1 MGLTVLEWTPQL
13 ECELHYGHYTGDV
26 SKPPLRP
33 SMDSHDSGA
42 TAATPP
48 ARGPRL
54 TAKGQ
59 ATRERIVAAASALM
73 FERGVAGTSTD
84 EVQVAAGVSASQ
96 LYHYFA
102 DKRALVSAVIAWQ
115 TEAVVGGQAPL
126 FAQLDSIEGLRAWRD
141 AIIALQRDR
150 ECAGGCPLG
159 SLAAELVESDPAA
172 RVDLDAAFRRWTG
185 GIAEGLHRMH
195 RRGEL
200 LPDADPDRLA
210 LAILAAVQGGLVLS
224 QVARTTEPLEV
235 ALDTAIEHVAALAH
249 RS

>member
-1 MGLTVLEWTPQL
+1 MSS
-13 ECELHYGHYTGDV
+13 Y
-26 SKPPLRP
+26 
-33 SMDSHDSGA
+33 DSGA
-42 TAATPP
+42 AATTPP
-48 ARGPRL
+48 AGAPRL

-59 ATRERIVAAASALM
+59 ATRERIVAAAAGLM

-84 EVQVAAGVSASQ
+84 EVQAAAGVSASQ

-102 DKRALVSAVIAWQ
+102 DKRALVSAVITWQ

-141 AIIALQRDR
+141 ALIALQRDR
-150 ECAGGCPLG
+150 ACAGGCPLG
-159 SLAAELVESDPAA
+159 SLAAELVETDPAA
-172 RVDLDAAFRRWTG
+172 RVDLEVAFRRWAG
-185 GIAEGLHRMH
+185 GIAEGLHRMR

-210 LAILAAVQGGLVLS
+210 LAILAAVQGGLVLT

-249 RS
+249 RT